1 MGLKTSVYIANGAV
15 HVVKASVSGRKINIK
30 DIRNTI
36 IDEACI
42 INGTITDSELLK
54 QNLMKASIDTKSI
67 SLVIDGSNVITK
79 MLEVPL
85 LKDDKK
91 LLPLIADNFQDIE
104 NRENMIT
111 DYMVLEQLNLSGGAT
126 VIATMVEKDFIA
138 EYIELFQSLGVKIES
153 IDIALACMIK
163 YIMNI
168 SRLFEETFVYA
179 VVDKHTVTFMLF
191 VEGNYRFSRRV
202 RLMADMNNKEELFDE
217 LVRTLL
223 NLVQFNKSEK
233 NDHDITDFYFGGFL
247 PEGHDFYAQLSDAI
261 GVKVQA
267 APFPDE
273 IRYRGNENVNDYV
286 FAIGNMISL

>member
-30 DIRNTI
+30 EIRNTI

-267 APFPDE
+267 APLPDE

>member
-30 DIRNTI
+30 EIRNTI